1 MTHTQTTY
9 TNRIALRAGKKG
21 ARPAEVGALA
31 SVFEKSATELKQS
44 KLLKCKQTLQIATFN
59 VGTLNRIGQLPELI
73 ASAEEHKIDI
83 ICIQEHR
90 YTHTEDI
97 KYHETGNGW
106 SLATVSAWKNSV
118 NAAVGGVGLLIGPR
132 ALKTLNSIE
141 KIQPRMMV
149 ATFNGNPRATI
160 VSCYSPTN
168 VSEENEIVTFYD
180 ELSSLVRSIPK
191 HNMLVIG
198 GDMNA
203 QIGKN
208 GNNKYSL
215 HNTSNRN
222 GQHLTDFMIENRL
235 ACLNTNYQKRGGKLW
250 TYTYA
255 NNTKA
260 QIDYVLINKKWKN
273 SALNCEAYSSFEG
286 VSTDHRIVTAKIR
299 LSLRKND
306 KRTATT
312 KQYDWALLNNKDVRD
327 KYVLE
332 LRNRFETLQ
341 EKTEKSTPNDEYENF
356 VNAHL
361 EAAAKYIPTKIK
373 TKYRVPWETL
383 AVREKRALVKT
394 ASKNYRKNP
403 TNTNA
408 LKLKTAQYQ
417 LAGIYI
423 KEQTE
428 YIQNQI
434 DKIRDSVEDRQSRIA
449 WQTINEVS
457 RRKNTAKAKLKAAN
471 QQERIK
477 LWKQHFE
484 NLLGNPPKITHE
496 PITRI
501 ISKQLDIKLGPFTQE
516 ELDSVLRKIKNR
528 KAAGL
533 DEIPPEVWKTRQF
546 DDILLRHCNA
556 VYNQNP
562 IDRWTKGCILPFPKK
577 GDLGLAKNYRG
588 ITLTSIAA
596 KIYNALLRN
605 RIEPKIDN
613 ILRKNQNG
621 FRRNRSTTSQILT
634 IRRILEGVRAKNLQA
649 TLIFVDFT
657 KAFDSIHRGKMEQIL
672 LAYGIPKETVAA
684 ITILYRNTKVK
695 VRSPDGDTEYFDI
708 VAGVLQGDTLAPYLF
723 IICLDYVLRT
733 SIDKIKENGFELT
746 KKRSRRYPATTI
758 ADADYAD
765 DIAILANT
773 PDQAE
778 TLLHS
783 LEGAAASI
791 GLHVNAHK
799 TEYMCYNQTGDI
811 STLEGTP
818 LKLVDKFTYLGSSV
832 ESTEKDIET
841 RLTKAWTAI
850 NRLSTIWKSDL
861 TDKMK
866 RSFFQA
872 AVTSILLY
880 GCTTWTL
887 TKRLKKEL
895 DGNYTRMLRAIL
907 NKSWQQHPTRHQL
920 YGHLPPI
927 TKTIQ
932 VRRTRHAGHCWR
944 SRDELIRDVLLWIP
958 THGREKQDDQLKR
971 TFSSY
976 VRIQVVVL
984 KTCLGRWTIG
994 RSGERGSGISVLP
1007 ARYDDDDDMRK
1018 QNLTLDNQQ
1027 WSICHKI
1034 QRTNERY
1041 TCSMHTH
1048 CI

>member
-21 ARPAEVGALA
+21 ARPDEVGALA

-44 KLLKCKQTLQIATFN
+44 KLLKCKQTLQISTFN
-59 VGTLNRIGQLPELI
+59 VRTLNRIGQLPELI

-106 SLATVSAWKNSV
+106 SLATVFAWKNSV

-132 ALKTLNSIE
+132 ALKTLNSVE
-141 KIQPRMMV
+141 KIQPRMMA

-160 VSCYSPTN
+160 ISCYSPTN
-168 VSEENEIVTFYD
+168 VREENELVTFDD

-235 ACLNTNYQKRGGKLW
+235 ACLNTNYQKREGKLW

-312 KQYDWALLNNKDVRD
+312 KHYDWALLNNKDVRD

-373 TKYRVPWETL
+373 SKYRVPWETL

-403 TNTNA
+403 KNTNA

-434 DKIRDSVEDRQSRIA
+434 DKIRESVEDRQSRIA

-533 DEIPPEVWKTRQF
+533 DEIPPEVWKTRQI

-562 IDRWTKGCILPFPKK
+562 IDRWMKGCILPFPKK

-605 RIEPKIDN
+605 RIEPKIDK
-613 ILRKNQNG
+613 ILRKNQND

-695 VRSPDGDTEYFDI
+695 VRSPDGDTGYFDI
-708 VAGVLQGDTLAPYLF
+708 VAGVLQGDTLAPYIF

-758 ADADYAD
+758 TDADYAD

-783 LEGAAASI
+783 LERAAASI
-791 GLHVNAHK
+791 GLYVNAHK
-799 TEYMCYNQTGDI
+799 TEYMCYNQAGDI

-841 RLTKAWTAI
+841 RLTTAWTAI
-850 NRLSTIWKSDL
+850 NRLSIIWKSDL

-887 TKRLKKEL
+887 TKRLEKKL

-958 THGREKQDDQLKR
+958 THGRAKQDDQLER
-971 TFSSY
+971 TFSIY

-984 KTCLGRWTIG
+984 KTYLGRWTIG
-994 RSGERGSGISVLP
+994 SSGERGSGISVLP
-1007 ARYDDDDDMRK
+1007 ARYDDDNFVSRMLI
-1018 QNLTLDNQQ
+1018 NI
-1027 WSICHKI
+1027 IC
-1034 QRTNERY
+1034 
-1041 TCSMHTH
+1041 C
-1048 CI
+1048 